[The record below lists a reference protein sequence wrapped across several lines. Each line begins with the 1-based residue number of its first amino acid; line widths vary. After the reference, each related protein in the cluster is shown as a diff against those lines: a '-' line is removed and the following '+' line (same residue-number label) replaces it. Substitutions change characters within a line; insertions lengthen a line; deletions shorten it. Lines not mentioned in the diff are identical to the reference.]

1 MNKRL
6 ITYIKNIQ
14 ENNNSKKAFLIG
26 LIGSVIFRSLS
37 YLEVI
42 LGYYHIR
49 FIKVIPGQGFIIL
62 LITIT
67 SFILLVLLI
76 TLFFYFLYRAFK
88 SKNWKVFFW
97 YLFSFILNIV
107 YDYLNNLFSLIMN

>member
-1 MNKRL
+1 MNNRL

-26 LIGSVIFRSLS
+26 LIGSVIFRLLS

-42 LGYYHIR
+42 LGYYQIR
-49 FIKVIPGQGFIIL
+49 FIKVIPGQGFILL

-67 SFILLVLLI
+67 SFILLIFLF
-76 TLFFYFLYRAFK
+76 TLFFYFLYKSFK

-107 YDYLNNLFSLIMN
+107 YDYFDNLFLLMMN